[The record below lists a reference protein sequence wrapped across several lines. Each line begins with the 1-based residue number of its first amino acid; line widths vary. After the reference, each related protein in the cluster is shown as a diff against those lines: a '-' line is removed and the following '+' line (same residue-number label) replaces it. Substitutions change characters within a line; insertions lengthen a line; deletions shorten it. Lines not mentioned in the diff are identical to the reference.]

1 MCTRGLAAYS
11 IRDTPHSILF
21 ILCIKEMQVHATQ
34 RVGRTKRA
42 EPFRSEVVTAD
53 IVRLA
58 PHRVAEQVAVIGRE
72 VAPHRALLVLHLAPQ
87 VEADLEALVAVRH
100 VEARLE
106 HARVSAVAV
115 EADLEALADAGA
127 IGIPARTSILVAL

>member
-1 MCTRGLAAYS
+1 
-11 IRDTPHSILF
+11 
-21 ILCIKEMQVHATQ
+21 MQAPATH
-34 RVGRTKRA
+34 RVVRVKRA

-58 PHRVAEQVAVIGRE
+58 PHRVAVQVAVIGRE
-72 VAPHRALLVLHLAPQ
+72 VAPHRALLALHLAPQ
-87 VEADLEALVAVRH
+87 VEADLEVHVAVRH

-106 HARVSAVAV
+106 DARVSAVAE

-127 IGIPARTSILVAL
+127 IRIPARTSILAAL